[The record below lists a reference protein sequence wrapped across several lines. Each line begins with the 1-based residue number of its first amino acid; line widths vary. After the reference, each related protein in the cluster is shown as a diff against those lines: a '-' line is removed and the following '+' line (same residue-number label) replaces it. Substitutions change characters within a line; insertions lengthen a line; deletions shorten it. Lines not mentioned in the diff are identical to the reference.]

1 MDHTLK
7 STFLHH
13 RAHPPLPGLVPG
25 APQFVIPQFVMTSVN
40 VVVLPGAQ
48 RRERGASQVRLR
60 EDLPREGWLQG
71 GEGLK
76 AEHEFAV

>member
-1 MDHTLK
+1 
-7 STFLHH
+7 
-13 RAHPPLPGLVPG
+13 
-25 APQFVIPQFVMTSVN
+25 MTSVN

-48 RRERGASQVRLR
+48 RRAHGAGQVRLR